1 MSTRKEFMP
10 AISFDG
16 ALAVPG
22 PSIADG
28 LCRAGWYVQEQFI
41 PAELSRQLAVECEQS
56 MLSGKMK
63 SAGLGS
69 GHAPLLQPD
78 IRGDHI
84 AWLEAGRST
93 ACDSYLKHMEAL
105 RQSLNGEL
113 FLGLEEYES
122 HFAVYAPGAFYR
134 AQLDRC
140 RDDDKRTVSVV
151 LYLNDDW
158 LPEHG
163 GALRLHPQDGGHV
176 DIAPVAG
183 RMAMFLS
190 GEMLHE
196 VLPTARQRLSIAGWL
211 RRRA

>member
-1 MSTRKEFMP
+1 MP

-16 ALAVPG
+16 SLAVPG
-22 PSIADG
+22 PSIVDG
-28 LCRAGWYVQEQFI
+28 LCRAGWHMQEHFI
-41 PAELSRQLAVECEQS
+41 SPELSRQLAAECVQS

-63 SAGLGS
+63 GAGVGS

-84 AWLEAGRST
+84 AWLEAGRSE
-93 ACDSYLKHMEAL
+93 ACDRYLERMEAL
-105 RQSLNGEL
+105 RQVLNREL
-113 FLGLEEYES
+113 FLGLDEYES
-122 HFAVYAPGAFYR
+122 HFALYASGAFYR
-134 AQLDRC
+134 PHLDRF

-151 LYLNDDW
+151 LYLNDGW

-163 GALRLHPQDGGHV
+163 GALRLHPQDGDHV
-176 DIAPVAG
+176 DIAPEAG

-196 VLPTARQRLSIAGWL
+196 VLPTARQRLSIAGWF

>member
-1 MSTRKEFMP
+1 MP

-22 PSIADG
+22 ASIVDG
-28 LCRAGWYVQEQFI
+28 LCRAAWLLQEQFI
-41 PAELSRQLAVECEQS
+41 PPELSRQLAAECVQS

-63 SAGLGS
+63 GAGVGS

-84 AWLEAGRST
+84 AWLEGGRSS

-105 RQSLNGEL
+105 RQTLNREL

-122 HFAVYAPGAFYR
+122 HFALYAPGAFYR
-134 AQLDRC
+134 AHLDRF

-163 GALRLHPQDGGHV
+163 GALRLYPDGGPSV
-176 DIAPVAG
+176 DIAPEAG

-196 VLPTARQRLSIAGWL
+196 VLPTARERLSIAGWF
-211 RRRA
+211 RRRG

>member
-1 MSTRKEFMP
+1 MP

-22 PSIADG
+22 ASIVDG
-28 LCRAGWYVQEQFI
+28 LCRAGWLLQEQFI
-41 PAELSRQLAVECEQS
+41 SPELSRQLAAECVQS

-63 SAGLGS
+63 DAGVGS

-84 AWLEAGRST
+84 AWLDAGGSS

-105 RQSLNGEL
+105 RQTLNREL

-122 HFAVYAPGAFYR
+122 HFALYAPGAFYR
-134 AQLDRC
+134 AHLDRF

-158 LPEHG
+158 RPEHG
-163 GALRLHPQDGGHV
+163 GALRLRPDGGSSV
-176 DIAPVAG
+176 DIAPEAG

>member
-1 MSTRKEFMP
+1 MP

-134 AQLDRC
+134 AHLDRF

>member
-1 MSTRKEFMP
+1 MP

-134 AQLDRC
+134 AHLDRF
-140 RDDDKRTVSVV
+140 RDDDKRTVSLV

>member
-1 MSTRKEFMP
+1 MP

-16 ALAVPG
+16 VLAVPG
-22 PSIADG
+22 PSIVDG
-28 LCRAGWYVQEQFI
+28 LSRAGWHMQEHFI
-41 PAELSRQLAVECEQS
+41 SPELSHQLAAECMQS
-56 MLSGKMK
+56 MLSGQMK
-63 SAGLGS
+63 GAGVGG

-84 AWLEAGRST
+84 AWLETGRSS
-93 ACDSYLKHMEAL
+93 ACDSYLNHMETL
-105 RQSLNGEL
+105 RQTLNREL

-122 HFAVYAPGAFYR
+122 HFALYAPGAFYR
-134 AQLDRC
+134 AHLDRF

-163 GALRLHPQDGGHV
+163 GALRLHPQEDEHV

-196 VLPTARQRLSIAGWL
+196 VLPTARRRLSIAGWF

>member
-1 MSTRKEFMP
+1 MP

-22 PSIADG
+22 PSIVDG
-28 LCRAGWYVQEQFI
+28 LCHAGWLLQEQFI
-41 PAELSRQLAVECEQS
+41 SPELSRQLAAECVQS

-63 SAGLGS
+63 GAGVGS

-84 AWLEAGRST
+84 AWLEAGRSS

-105 RQSLNGEL
+105 RQTLNREL

-122 HFAVYAPGAFYR
+122 HFALYSPGAFYR
-134 AQLDRC
+134 AHLDRF

-163 GALRLHPQDGGHV
+163 GALRLRPDGGLSV
-176 DIAPVAG
+176 DIAPEAG

-196 VLPTARQRLSIAGWL
+196 VLPTARERLSIAGWF

>member
-1 MSTRKEFMP
+1 MP

-22 PSIADG
+22 ASIVDG
-28 LCRAGWYVQEQFI
+28 LCRAAWLLQEQFI
-41 PAELSRQLAVECEQS
+41 SPELSRQLAAECVQS

-63 SAGLGS
+63 GAGVGS

-84 AWLEAGRST
+84 AWLEGGRSS

-105 RQSLNGEL
+105 RQTLNREL

-122 HFAVYAPGAFYR
+122 HFALYAPGAFYR
-134 AQLDRC
+134 AHLDRF

-163 GALRLHPQDGGHV
+163 GALRLHPDGGSSV
-176 DIAPVAG
+176 DIAPEAG

-196 VLPTARQRLSIAGWL
+196 VLPTARERLSIAGWF

>member
-1 MSTRKEFMP
+1 MP

-16 ALAVPG
+16 DLAVPG
-22 PSIADG
+22 PSIVDG
-28 LCRAGWYVQEQFI
+28 LCRAGWHMQEHFI
-41 PAELSRQLAVECEQS
+41 SPELSHQLAVECVQA

-63 SAGLGS
+63 GAGVGG

-84 AWLEAGRST
+84 AWLEAGRSEV
-93 ACDSYLKHMEAL
+93 CDRYLEHMEAL
-105 RQSLNGEL
+105 RQVLNREL

-122 HFAVYAPGAFYR
+122 HFALYAPGAFYR
-134 AQLDRC
+134 AHLDRF

-163 GALRLHPQDGGHV
+163 GALRLHPQDGDHV

-196 VLPTARQRLSIAGWL
+196 VLPTARERLSIAGWF